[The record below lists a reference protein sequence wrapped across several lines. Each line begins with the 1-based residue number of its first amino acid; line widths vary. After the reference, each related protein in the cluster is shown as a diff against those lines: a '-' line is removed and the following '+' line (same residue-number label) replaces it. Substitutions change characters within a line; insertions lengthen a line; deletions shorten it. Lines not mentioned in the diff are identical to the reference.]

1 MYIIKGM
8 HECVRMDPLE
18 INWTKSTWSKEF
30 FTERYVKVSFGPPVN
45 VQSMEGLNCGTNIYL
60 GNYDHFQRCIEAS
73 QRKVFVSCQV
83 YKMGY
88 SMKELHISDTPCMD
102 YCHLVGFC
110 GISWQLNLLLAP
122 LTANCVN
129 GPAYVLSVPQTGW
142 PDRKWVEYPI
152 LISHVTPSNHIHL
165 ISHSI
170 SYYVYIYIFL
180 YIHICVLWCTTT
192 FNHHPPPPKQK
203 SPTPLDVCPT
213 CVSRWAWDPNCH
225 LHLGWKKS
233 PFRRFTGRFWGR
245 IKVDATL
252 Q

>member
-1 MYIIKGM
+1 MVQGILYRA
-8 HECVRMDPLE
+8 VR
-18 INWTKSTWSKEF
+18 K
-30 FTERYVKVSFGPPVN
+30 RSFGPPVN

-170 SYYVYIYIFL
+170 SYYVYIYIFFIYTHMCL
-180 YIHICVLWCTTT
+180 MMY
-192 FNHHPPPPKQK
+192 HHFQPPPPQKKK

>member
-1 MYIIKGM
+1 MVQGILYRA
-8 HECVRMDPLE
+8 VR
-18 INWTKSTWSKEF
+18 K
-30 FTERYVKVSFGPPVN
+30 RSFGPPVN

-170 SYYVYIYIFL
+170 SYYVYIYIFF
-180 YIHICVLWCTTT
+180 YIYTYVSYDVPPLSTT
-192 FNHHPPPPKQK
+192 
-203 SPTPLDVCPT
+203 PTPKKKISNAT
-213 CVSRWAWDPNCH
+213 GCVSDMCIQVS
-225 LHLGWKKS
+225 LGSKLPPASWMEKIPIS
-233 PFRRFTGRFWGR
+233 PVHR
-245 IKVDATL
+245 
-252 Q
+252 